1 MTLEKQKKLV
11 SLGLMLILLNACA
24 TNSREKTSNFCDIY
38 NPVYI
43 HESDTETTK
52 SNVDDNNIVWM
63 DLCDGE

>member
-11 SLGLMLILLNACA
+11 SLGLMLILLNGCVA
-24 TNSREKTSNFCDIY
+24 NSREKTSNFCLLY
-38 NPVYI
+38 NPVYT

-63 DLCDGE
+63 DLCDVE